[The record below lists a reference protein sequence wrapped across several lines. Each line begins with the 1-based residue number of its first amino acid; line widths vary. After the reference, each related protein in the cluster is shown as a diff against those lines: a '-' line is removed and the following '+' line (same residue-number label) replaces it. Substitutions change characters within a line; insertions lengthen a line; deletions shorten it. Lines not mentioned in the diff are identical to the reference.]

1 MRGRRIGRIERK
13 NLKRRIKVK
22 RMVIMKGKGDWR
34 DDMRELLRSK
44 RKDER
49 GWRENKSEMKNGW

>member
-22 RMVIMKGKGDWR
+22 RMVIMKGKGD
-34 DDMRELLRSK
+34 
-44 RKDER
+44 
-49 GWRENKSEMKNGW
+49 